1 MIMQAFLRGV
11 LMGLATAAPIGPI
24 AVIVIRRTLITGW
37 LAGLVC
43 GLGCATGS
51 ALYGGVVG
59 FGMAAVASA
68 VLAYQTPLLI
78 GGGLFLGYLGITIA
92 RTPGVLPAAAPRG
105 TRNGLSRAYAFTFA
119 LTLVNPIVAVY
130 FIAMIAAGGATHITG
145 SYSGAVALVLGVFGG
160 SALWWA
166 LLSGGVQ
173 LLRARL
179 NAHWL
184 GWANRISGLVIAV
197 MGARVLLQL
206 I

>member
-1 MIMQAFLRGV
+1 MIMQMFLRGIM
-11 LMGLATAAPIGPI
+11 MGLATAAPVGPI
-24 AVIVIRRTLITGW
+24 AVIVIRRTLMAGR

-51 ALYGGVVG
+51 ALYGAVVG

-78 GGGLFLGYLGITIA
+78 GGGLFLGYLGITTA
-92 RTPGVLPAAAPRG
+92 RTPGALPATAAG
-105 TRNGLSRAYAFTFA
+105 GSRNGLSRAYASTFA

-130 FIAMIAAGGATHITG
+130 FIALIAAGGTTHITG
-145 SYSGAVALVLGVFGG
+145 SYSGAVPLVLGVFAG

-166 LLSGGVQ
+166 LLSGGVGF
-173 LLRARL
+173 LRARL
-179 NAHWL
+179 NASWL
-184 GWANRISGLVIAV
+184 GWANRVSGFVIAV